1 MSTTTNEPAE
11 LSPEEWQREYDKAA
25 AALDAA
31 PGQGTTARD
40 ADGRFAA
47 PEPTPAPAPAPAP
60 DQAAAPAP
68 AQGSTADPA
77 AVTSADPA
85 KPVDDIAELRARL
98 EKAEKMARDNQASFT
113 RAAQEAAALRRAQEQ
128 RDREAARPAILDA
141 NPDLADAIRFV
152 ASDPTPQHQAADRIA
167 AFQSTI
173 EKAHPDAFSTDMPE
187 ELQASIAK
195 AWQELGDAAEDPL
208 EVVRVITQEKLAFT
222 ERQVGKR
229 FAAEAA
235 RQQEKSAMSVPG
247 PGASSAARAPEDTQ
261 LAEVQRI
268 QNMSD
273 ADFAKEVRRVKG
285 Y

>member
-1 MSTTTNEPAE
+1 MPHNYT
-11 LSPEEWQREYDKAA
+11 EEEQRQYDEAA

-31 PGQGTTARD
+31 ATPATTARGD
-40 ADGRFAA
+40 DGRFATAA
-47 PEPTPAPAPAPAP
+47 PAAPAAAPAAEGAQASTPAPAAAEKPADPP
-60 DQAAAPAP
+60 AAAP
-68 AQGSTADPA
+68 GA
-77 AVTSADPA
+77 APA
-85 KPVDDIAELRARL
+85 KPVDELADLKARL
-98 EKAEKMARDNQASFT
+98 ERTEKIARDNQAWAT
-113 RAAQEAAALRRAQEQ
+113 KAAQEAAALRKAQEQ
-128 RDREAARPAILDA
+128 RDREAAKPPILDA
-141 NPDLADAIRFV
+141 NPELADAIRYV
-152 ASDPTPQHQAADRIA
+152 AGDPAPQHQAAERAA

-187 ELQASIAK
+187 ELQQSIAK
-195 AWQELGDAAEDPL
+195 AWTELGDAAQDPL

-247 PGASSAARAPEDTQ
+247 AGASSVARAPEDTQ
-261 LAEVQRI
+261 LAEVKRI

>member
-1 MSTTTNEPAE
+1 MSHN
-11 LSPEEWQREYDKAA
+11 LDPEEWQRQYDEAA

-40 ADGRFAA
+40 ADGRFAPA
-47 PEPTPAPAPAPAP
+47 TPEP
-60 DQAAAPAP
+60 AAPAP
-68 AQGSTADPA
+68 AAAPAAAPVLESPAAPADKPTTPPADAAPGAVPANPADPLA
-77 AVTSADPA
+77 EALARAD
-85 KPVDDIAELRARL
+85 R
-98 EKAEKMARDNQASFT
+98 AEKMARDNQVAFT

-128 RDREAARPAILDA
+128 RERDAAKPAILDA
-141 NPDLADAIRFV
+141 NPDLADAIRYV
-152 ASDPTPQHQAADRIA
+152 ASDPAPQHEAAERAA

-173 EKAHPDAFSTDMPE
+173 EKVHPDAFSTDMPE
-187 ELQASIAK
+187 ELQQSIAK
-195 AWQELGDAAEDPL
+195 AWEGLGDGAGDPL
-208 EVVRVITQEKLAFT
+208 EVVRVITQEKLAFH

-235 RQQEKSAMSVPG
+235 RQQEKSAMSVPS
-247 PGASSAARAPEDTQ
+247 PGASSVARAPEDAQ
-261 LAEVQRI
+261 LAEVKRI

>member
-1 MSTTTNEPAE
+1 MSTTTTEPTQ
-11 LSPEEWQREYDKAA
+11 LSPEEWQRQYDEAAASLEAA
-25 AALDAA
+25 AASA
-31 PGQGTTARD
+31 TTARD
-40 ADGRFAA
+40 AGGRFAPA
-47 PEPTPAPAPAPAP
+47 AQEPVAPAAAPVA
-60 DQAAAPAP
+60 AAAPAATDMP
-68 AQGSTADPA
+68 ADPPAGAA
-77 AVTSADPA
+77 AVAAPATPADPL
-85 KPVDDIAELRARL
+85 AEAMARAER
-98 EKAEKMARDNQASFT
+98 AEKIARDNQAAYT
-113 RAAQEAAALRRAQEQ
+113 RVAQEAAALRRAQEQ
-128 RDREAARPAILDA
+128 RDREAAKPAILDA
-141 NPDLADAIRFV
+141 NPELVDAIRYV
-152 ASDPTPQHQAADRIA
+152 ATDPTEQHQAADRVA

-195 AWQELGDAAEDPL
+195 AWQELGDAAQDPL

-247 PGASSAARAPEDTQ
+247 AGKSSVAAAPVDVQ
-261 LAEVQRI
+261 LEEVKRI